1 MNWFQRNAL
10 KIAITTVVF
19 SFLWVL
25 FGPLLIT
32 QNIFSLTN
40 FSQSNYNTG
49 VIGDTIGGITSPI
62 IGLASAILLYLA
74 LIKQSESNDIAVHEA
89 NFRIIYNELDGINK
103 HCETYKYEAKDINYI
118 GRQAILGF
126 VSEIGNINRNNML
139 TKDHIKQLIEFEI
152 FLYKFGKIIYLLDN
166 LKTSNEYKK
175 LLSNEIEHCFNL
187 YFAMS
192 FQKMNELWSKEDEE
206 EAVGVKLH
214 IYRIHNG
221 FIKVK
226 NDIRKHLV

>member
-1 MNWFQRNAL
+1 MNWFHRNAL
-10 KIAITTVVF
+10 KIAITTVIF
-19 SFLWVL
+19 SFLWVI

-32 QNIFSLTN
+32 QNIFSLAN

-89 NFRIIYNELDGINK
+89 NFRIIYSELDDLNK
-103 HCETYKYEAKDINYI
+103 QCETYEYHSEYGDYK
-118 GRQAILGF
+118 GRQAILSF
-126 VSEIGNINRNNML
+126 VTSIGNINKSNML

-152 FLYKFGKIIYLLDN
+152 FLYKFGKILYLLDN
-166 LKTSNEYKK
+166 LKTSSEYKE
-175 LLSNEIEHCFNL
+175 LLSNETEHCFNL
-187 YFAMS
+187 YFGMS
-192 FQKMNELWSKEDEE
+192 FQNMNQLWTIDETTE
-206 EAVGVKLH
+206 ITGIKTH
-214 IYRIHNG
+214 INRIHIG